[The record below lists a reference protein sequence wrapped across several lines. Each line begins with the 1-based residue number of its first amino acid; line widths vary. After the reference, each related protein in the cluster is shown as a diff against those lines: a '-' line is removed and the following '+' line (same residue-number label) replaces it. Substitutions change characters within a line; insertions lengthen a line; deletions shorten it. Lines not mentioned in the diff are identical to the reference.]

1 MTTELHT
8 LDTDILAT
16 LRACR
21 LPVGAEFVRCGRH
34 MGMSGA
40 ATMAHRIRDAFDDD
54 ESGVFH
60 AYNAETGHEDYVR
73 VDRGTNAFR
82 AICQMKS

>member
-8 LDTDILAT
+8 IDTDILAT

-21 LPVGAEFVRCGRH
+21 LPVGTEFVRCGRQ
-34 MGMSGA
+34 MGHPEA
-40 ATMAHRIRDAFDDD
+40 HTMAQRICAAFGDN
-54 ESGVFH
+54 ESSVFA

-73 VDRGTNAFR
+73 VNRGSSAFR